1 MLISKKIDQV
11 SYLYDSSTCQ
21 LYSGNDS
28 GIYKLF
34 NNLSKKN
41 QIRDAKHQKKNKSN
55 KPIRVGLLVDGIQ
68 IPPVTGVPYRFY
80 YLSHELHKRG
90 IEVVVFLCDRCN
102 VGEAKLRKEPFEI
115 HTLSS
120 SIMYQD
126 YESLKEIVSNAGVDI
141 LQVDHSQTAL
151 WYGTQLSEDLCLP
164 LITEMHDIDANV
176 KKTMG
181 ADEGEVRKQLFIQ
194 YAAGILSDKVICVAE
209 SDYAQLLELG
219 IESNKIEVIPN
230 GINTVEMSFKKPN
243 INSETVIFLGN
254 MYYPPNKH
262 AAELLITKV
271 MPFISKKLICVGMAD
286 KEFIKK
292 YQSNKVHFT
301 GAIDDF
307 REHVWNSALAIAPI
321 FQGSGMKVKMLN
333 FAALGIPIITTDEGV
348 AGYPKEIAF
357 VENDINEYPKKI
369 NSIFSNESLYLQQSQ
384 QARKLIEEHFS
395 WNSIVNRV
403 IEIYSNIKYSPKR
416 NVLGLDI
423 SLTDSLAPTV
433 NSKEHVPYPLWLEDE
448 ARVKKNSKTDKLEY
462 SFVKGISR

>member
-11 SYLYDSSTCQ
+11 SYLYDSSSCQ

-28 GIYKLF
+28 GIYGLF
-34 NNLSKKN
+34 NNLSIKH
-41 QIRDAKHQKKNKSN
+41 QLRDAHQQKKNKSGE
-55 KPIRVGLLVDGIQ
+55 PIRVGLLVDGIQ

-102 VGEAKLRKEPFEI
+102 VGEDALQQEPFEI

-126 YESLKEIVSNAGVDI
+126 YETLKAVVSNAGVDI

-151 WYGTQLSEDLCLP
+151 WYGTQLSDDLRLP

-181 ADEGEVRKQLFIQ
+181 ADEDEIRKQLFIQ
-194 YAAGILSDKVICVAE
+194 YAAGCLSDKVICVAK
-209 SDYAQLLELG
+209 SDYPQLLDLG
-219 IESNKIEVIPN
+219 IESNRIEVIPN
-230 GINTVEMSFKKPN
+230 GINTIEMSYKKPN
-243 INSETVIFLGN
+243 LNSESVVFLGN

-262 AAELLITKV
+262 AVEQLITKV
-271 MPFISKKLICVGMAD
+271 MPHISKKLTCIGMAD
-286 KEFIKK
+286 NAFIKM
-292 YQSNKVHFT
+292 YQSDKVHFT

-307 REHVWNSALAIAPI
+307 RDDVWSSALAIAPI

-333 FAALGIPIITTDEGV
+333 FAALGTPIITTDEGI

-369 NSIFSNESLYLQQSQ
+369 KSILSNESFYLQQSQ
-384 QARKLIEEHFS
+384 QARQLIEEQFS
-395 WNSIVNRV
+395 WNSIVNHV
-403 IEIYSNIKYSPKR
+403 INLYEQIQYSPKK
-416 NVLGLDI
+416 NLLDPDI
-423 SLTDSLAPTV
+423 SISDSEKPSI
-433 NSKEHVPYPLWLEDE
+433 NSGQHVPYPLWLEDE
-448 ARVKKNSKTDKLEY
+448 ARVKNGKADIHKYT
-462 SFVKGISR
+462 FIKGITR